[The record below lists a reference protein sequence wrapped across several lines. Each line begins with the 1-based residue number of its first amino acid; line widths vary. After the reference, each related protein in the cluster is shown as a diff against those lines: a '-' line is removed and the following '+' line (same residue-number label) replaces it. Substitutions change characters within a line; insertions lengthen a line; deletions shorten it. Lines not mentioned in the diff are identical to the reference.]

1 MTFTQ
6 LFLQF
11 FKFGMFTFGG
21 GYAMIPMISRVF
33 VDEKKLIDEDTMTDY
48 IAISQIAP
56 GMIAINMAN
65 VIGRHLKGKRG
76 SFIAVSGVALPSL
89 IIISIIAAFIPNI
102 MTIPLV
108 NHAIQGIV
116 ISVILLLSLT
126 VFKLLKYLSQYW
138 YLIIYSISISITV
151 FFFSIPIVLVIF
163 SAIMLGSL
171 HAFILSKKDIQHD

>member
-56 GMIAINMAN
+56 GVIAINMAN

-76 SFIAVSGVALPSL
+76 SFIAVIGVALPSL

-138 YLIIYSISISITV
+138 YLILYAISISITV
-151 FFFSIPIVLVIF
+151 FFFSIPIVLVIL
-163 SAIMLGSL
+163 SAIVLGSL
-171 HAFILSKKDIQHD
+171 HAFILSKKDIQND